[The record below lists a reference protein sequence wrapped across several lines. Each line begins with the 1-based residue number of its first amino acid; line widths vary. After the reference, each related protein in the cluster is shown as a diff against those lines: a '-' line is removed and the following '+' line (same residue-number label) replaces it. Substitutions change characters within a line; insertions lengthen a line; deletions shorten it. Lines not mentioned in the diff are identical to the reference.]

1 MLKNY
6 FKIALRGFWKH
17 KMSTLINIIGLSIGI
32 SAALVIYLIVHFDF
46 TFDQFYPDSDRIYRV
61 VTNFSTAAGK
71 GYNGGVCGPLPEA
84 TRKSVSGLS
93 GSAPFFIIDEFTLY
107 HTGVVVPDAAK
118 APLKFKYK
126 EDMVLADQRYFD
138 LFPYTWLAGSKM
150 SLNHP
155 YTVVLTAQKAKKY
168 FPGLTYPQMLGRV
181 VIYGDSIKT
190 TVSGI
195 VEAHKEN
202 TDFNFSDFISYST
215 GTSVD
220 VIRNN
225 LQLTDWGGVTP
236 SSQFF
241 VKLSS
246 KAAVANIEKQLN
258 DLFVANKAPSP
269 GQAGNGFELRLQ
281 KLSDVHFDEGYA
293 SFYERTAN
301 KTMLYGLSIIGAFL
315 LLLGCINFINLKTA
329 QASQRAKEIGIR
341 KTLGSGRGRLIL
353 QFLSETF
360 FITLLAVLISAA
372 LTPTILKLF
381 ADFIPEGV
389 KVDFF
394 HQPGLIFFLLLLT
407 IVVSLAAG
415 FYPAIV
421 LSDYKPLQVL
431 KDQGYSHKGKTTRAL
446 LRKSLTVTQFAIA
459 QFFIMATL
467 LVSKQVYYA
476 LHKDLGFEKEGILTV
491 STPWSSKDPALKTVF
506 MDKIRALP
514 GVGLAS
520 VGGASPSSDNTHSN
534 GVTYMDGKKEIKTE
548 VQERFGDENYIG
560 VYKIKLLAGRN
571 LRPGDRSKAF
581 LINATCAKVLGFGSP
596 EGAVGHSL
604 KYAGNDMQIVGV
616 IGDFYY
622 RSLRSPIKPLV
633 ILTRSDNPYFSST
646 FHIALKPQTPGGDE
660 WKTAIA
666 GMETAWK
673 QLYPDD
679 VFQYQFFDESI
690 AKFYDSERQTSV
702 LLTWS
707 TGLSII
713 ISCLGLL
720 GLVIYT
726 TTQRV
731 KEIGVRK
738 VLGAT
743 VAQIVTLLS
752 TELVSL
758 IALAFVIVTPIA
770 WWAMN
775 KWMQNFADRTAINW
789 WIFILSG
796 GGMLVTALL
805 VSGFQTVK
813 AALANPAKSL
823 GTD

>member
-1 MLKNY
+1 MIKNY
-6 FKIALRGFWKH
+6 FKIALRGFWRH

-46 TFDQFYPDSDRIYRV
+46 TFDKFYPDSDHIYRV
-61 VTNFSTAAGK
+61 VTNFSTQAGK
-71 GYNGGVCGPLPEA
+71 GYNGGVRGPLPA
-84 TRKSVSGLS
+84 AAASSVSGLS
-93 GSAPFFIIDEFTLY
+93 ESAPFFIIDEFTLY
-107 HTGVVVPDAAK
+107 HTGVIVPDAAK

-126 EDMVLADQRYFD
+126 EDMILADQRYFD
-138 LFPYTWLAGSKM
+138 LFPYTWLAGSKT
-150 SLNHP
+150 SLNQP

-181 VIYGDSIKT
+181 VIYGDSVKT

-202 TDFNFSDFISYST
+202 TDFNFTDFISYST
-215 GTSVD
+215 GMSVN
-220 VIRNN
+220 VIKSN
-225 LQLTDWGGVTP
+225 LQLSDWGGVTP

-241 VKLSS
+241 VKLSPTAS
-246 KAAVANIEKQLN
+246 VPNIEKQLN
-258 DLFVANKAPSP
+258 DLVTANHALTFGEKSNTP
-269 GQAGNGFELRLQ
+269 ELSLQ
-281 KLSDVHFDEGYA
+281 KLSDIHFDDRYA

-315 LLLGCINFINLKTA
+315 LLLGCINFINLTTA

-360 FITLLAVLISAA
+360 IITILAVIISVA
-372 LTPTILKLF
+372 LAPVILKLF

-389 KVDFF
+389 IVDFF
-394 HQPGLIFFLLLLT
+394 HQPGLILFILLLT

-431 KDQGYSHKGKTTRAL
+431 KDQAPGHNGTRVL
-446 LRKSLTVTQFAIA
+446 LRKTLTVAQFAIA

-476 LHKDLGFEKEGILTV
+476 LHKDLGFQKEGILTV
-491 STPWSSKDPALKTVF
+491 STPWNTKDPALKEVF
-506 MDKIRALP
+506 IDKIKALP

-520 VGGASPSSDNTHSN
+520 VGGASPSSDNTHSAN
-534 GVTYMDGKKEIKTE
+534 VIYIDGKKEINTQ
-548 VQERFGDENYIG
+548 VQERFGDENYIR

-571 LRPGDRSKAF
+571 LRPGDKSKAL
-581 LINATCAKVLGFGSP
+581 LINTTFSKVLGFRSP
-596 EGAVGHSL
+596 DAAVGHFL
-604 KYAGNDMQIVGV
+604 KYNDNDMQIVGV
-616 IGDFYY
+616 TGDFYY
-622 RSLRSPIKPLV
+622 RSLRSPIKSLA
-633 ILTRSDNPYFSST
+633 ILTRSDNSYFSST
-646 FHIALKPQTPGGDE
+646 VHIALNPQTPGGDE
-660 WKTAIA
+660 WKIAIA
-666 GMETAWK
+666 GMEAAWK

-726 TTQRV
+726 TNQRI

-752 TELVSL
+752 TELVLL
-758 IALAFVIVTPIA
+758 IALAFVIVTPVA

-775 KWMQNFADRTAINW
+775 KWIQSFADRTPINW
-789 WIFILSG
+789 WIFVVSG
-796 GGMLVTALL
+796 GGMLATALF

-813 AALANPAKSL
+813 AALANPAESL
-823 GTD
+823 RTD

>member
-6 FKIALRGFWKH
+6 FKVALRGFWKH

-32 SAALVIYLIVHFDF
+32 SAALVIYLMVHYDF
-46 TFDQFYPDSDRIYRV
+46 TFDKFYPDSDRIYRV
-61 VTNFSTAAGK
+61 VTNLPSRAVK
-71 GYNGGVCGPLPEA
+71 VGGVCGPLPEA
-84 TRKSVSGLS
+84 TRRGVSGLS

-107 HTGVVVPDAAK
+107 HTGVVVPDGSK
-118 APLKFKYK
+118 APLKFQYK

-138 LFPYTWLAGSKM
+138 LFPYTWLAGSRL
-150 SLNHP
+150 SLNQP

-168 FPGLTYPQMLGRV
+168 FPGLTYSQMLGRV
-181 VIYGDSIKT
+181 VIYGDTIKT

-195 VEAHKEN
+195 VQAHKEN

-215 GTSVD
+215 GTSVA
-220 VIRNN
+220 VIKNN
-225 LQLTDWGGVTP
+225 LQLTEWGGVTP

-246 KAAVANIEKQLN
+246 GAAVTNIEKQLN
-258 DLFVANKAPSP
+258 DLLKANTTPSP
-269 GQAGNGFELRLQ
+269 GQPGNTFELGLQ

-301 KTMLYGLSIIGAFL
+301 KPMLYGLSIIGVFI

-360 FITLLAVLISAA
+360 FITVLAVIISAA
-372 LTPTILKLF
+372 LVPTILKLF

-389 KVDFF
+389 NADFL
-394 HQPGLIFFLLLLT
+394 HQPGLILFLLLLT

-415 FYPAIV
+415 FYPAVV
-421 LSDYKPLQVL
+421 LSDYKQ
-431 KDQGYSHKGKTTRAL
+431 GKTSGVL
-446 LRKSLTVTQFAIA
+446 LRKTLTVTQFAIA

-476 LHKDLGFEKEGILTV
+476 LHKDLGFQKEGILTI
-491 STPWSSKDPALKTVF
+491 STPWASKDPSLKQVF
-506 MDKIRALP
+506 MDKIKALP
-514 GVGLAS
+514 GVNLAS
-520 VGGASPSSDNTHSN
+520 VGGASPSSDNTHSTH
-534 GVTYMDGKKEIKTE
+534 VTYTDGKKETTTE

-571 LRPGDRSKAF
+571 LRPGDRSKGF
-581 LINATCAKVLGFGSP
+581 LISATCAKALGFSSP
-596 EGAVGHSL
+596 EAAIGHSL
-604 KYAGNDMQIVGV
+604 KYDEKDMQIVGV

-633 ILTRSDNPYFSST
+633 IVTKSDNSYFSST
-646 FHIALKPQTPGGDE
+646 FHISLKPQTPGGDE

-666 GMETAWK
+666 GIETAWK

-679 VFQYQFFDESI
+679 VFQYEFFDESI
-690 AKFYDSERQTSV
+690 AKFYTSERQTSV

-758 IALAFVIVTPIA
+758 IVLAFVIVTPVA

-775 KWMQNFADRTAINW
+775 KWMQNFADRTPINW
-789 WIFILSG
+789 WIFVVSG
-796 GGMLVTALL
+796 GGMLVAALF

-823 GTD
+823 KTD

>member
-6 FKIALRGFWKH
+6 FKIAFRGFWKH

-46 TFDQFYPDSDRIYRV
+46 TFDKFYPDSDRIYRV
-61 VTNFSTAAGK
+61 VTNYPSRGWK
-71 GYNGGVCGPLPEA
+71 VGGVCGPLPEA
-84 TRKSVSGLS
+84 AAKSVSGFS

-150 SLNHP
+150 SLNQP

-190 TVSGI
+190 TVGGI
-195 VEAHKEN
+195 VEVHKEN
-202 TDFNFSDFISYST
+202 TDFNFTDFISYST
-215 GTSVD
+215 GTSVA
-220 VIRNN
+220 VIKGN

-241 VKLSS
+241 VKLSPTT
-246 KAAVANIEKQLN
+246 AVANVEKQLN
-258 DLFVANKAPSP
+258 DMLKTNETPSP
-269 GQAGNGFELRLQ
+269 GEAGNELHLQ

-315 LLLGCINFINLKTA
+315 LLLGCINFINLTTA

-360 FITLLAVLISAA
+360 FITVLAVIISAA
-372 LTPTILKLF
+372 LAPVILKLF

-389 KVDFF
+389 IVDFL
-394 HQPGLIFFLLLLT
+394 HQPGLILFILLLT

-431 KDQGYSHKGKTTRAL
+431 KDQAPGHNGTRAL
-446 LRKSLTVTQFAIA
+446 LRKTLTVTQFAIA

-476 LHKDLGFEKEGILTV
+476 LHKDLGFQKEGIVTV
-491 STPWSSKDPALKTVF
+491 STPWASKDPQLKQVF
-506 MDKIRALP
+506 MDKIKALP
-514 GVGLAS
+514 GVGSAS
-520 VGGASPSSDNTHSN
+520 VGGASPSSDNTHSAN
-534 GVTYMDGKKEIKTE
+534 VIYTDGKKEVKTE

-571 LRPGDRSKAF
+571 IRPGDRSKAL
-581 LINATCAKVLGFGSP
+581 LINATFAKALGFTSP
-596 EGAVGHSL
+596 ESAVGHFL
-604 KYAGNDMQIVGV
+604 KYNDNDMQIVGV
-616 IGDFYY
+616 TGDFYY
-622 RSLRSPIKPLV
+622 RSLRSPIKPLA
-633 ILTRSDNPYFSST
+633 ILTRSDNSYFSST
-646 FHIALKPQTPGGDE
+646 VHIALKPQTPGGDE

-673 QLYPDD
+673 QIYPND

-726 TTQRV
+726 TNQRI

-752 TELVSL
+752 TELVLL
-758 IALAFVIVTPIA
+758 IVLAFVIVTPVA

-775 KWMQNFADRTAINW
+775 KWMQSFADRTPINW
-789 WIFILSG
+789 WIFVVSG
-796 GGMLVTALL
+796 SGMLATALF

-813 AALANPAKSL
+813 AALANPAESL
-823 GTD
+823 RTD